1 MNAFRF
7 HILNA
12 VILSIICMFTSL
24 QTQADELL
32 AANLKK
38 RADAIVGLMS
48 FMLTP
53 DVTTGSIALSDEPTG
68 NPDIALTTL
77 GGGFTMSRDLPLYF
91 GGTLGYSRYDPAF
104 LASDGQVQRRVPTRW
119 NSLSLTGG
127 IGWDFPI
134 AKELKFR
141 PIFNFSYGR
150 VASDSAVA
158 GTILEDQTGAD
169 FEFLKNGT
177 LDVYGLGGTLMLD
190 YERYRDEN
198 EIDIE
203 LRYTNIQLKSFS
215 DAPEAV
221 QGSSHAQSLSLWARW
236 RAPTG
241 FTALDK
247 PVRYVL
253 EAARTSYI
261 GDMRGAL
268 GFDDLNSIGVGLEL
282 DSSAREIFITRSRL
296 IFRYKFGKNV
306 EGTSV
311 SFAISF

>member
-1 MNAFRF
+1 
-7 HILNA
+7 
-12 VILSIICMFTSL
+12 
-24 QTQADELL
+24 
-32 AANLKK
+32 
-38 RADAIVGLMS
+38 
-48 FMLTP
+48 
-53 DVTTGSIALSDEPTG
+53 
-68 NPDIALTTL
+68 
-77 GGGFTMSRDLPLYF
+77 
-91 GGTLGYSRYDPAF
+91 
-104 LASDGQVQRRVPTRW
+104 
-119 NSLSLTGG
+119 
-127 IGWDFPI
+127 
-134 AKELKFR
+134 
-141 PIFNFSYGR
+141 
-150 VASDSAVA
+150 
-158 GTILEDQTGAD
+158 
-169 FEFLKNGT
+169 
-177 LDVYGLGGTLMLD
+177 LMLD